1 MHECGSRKNITIFN
15 VIFIDFQWRA
25 MIARAIHK
33 NHACITNQHDHYPNL
48 ESHNCLFN
56 HECPKFY
63 CCVCECALFEKHGTL
78 NVFLC
83 ARSCVCLSAPMM
95 PKKAFHHRPPT
106 MEGVNFL
113 ICSRC
118 NLRRSALYKFSM
130 CSRFKACC
138 WTCIGASCSIRAKWI
153 KSFMVRLSLSL
164 AAQKYKSIALCL

>member
-1 MHECGSRKNITIFN
+1 LIL
-15 VIFIDFQWRA
+15 QWRA
-25 MIARAIHK
+25 MIASAIHK

-63 CCVCECALFEKHGTL
+63 CCVCVLFEKHGTL

-118 NLRRSALYKFSM
+118 NFLCAARVLKHAAGHALG
-130 CSRFKACC
+130 RH
-138 WTCIGASCSIRAKWI
+138 
-153 KSFMVRLSLSL
+153 
-164 AAQKYKSIALCL
+164 AALERNG